1 MAREFTFRV
10 WDKKYKCWLK
20 DNEYSL
26 ENNSHLSL
34 YNCINELIDTFY
46 CGVDDSRFVIQQYT
60 GVKDSEGNEVYEGD
74 IVEFNKPIIYENP
87 CLDDFD
93 LFGYPNEI
101 KYGRIIYFAG
111 SFRIE
116 CYYYLEDI
124 LTDNKYK
131 VVGDIFNANIN

>member
-34 YNCINELIDTFY
+34 YNCVNEFIDTFY
-46 CGVDDSRFVIQQYT
+46 CGADDSRFVIQQYT

-74 IVEFNKPIIYENP
+74 IVEFNEPII
-87 CLDDFD
+87 DDFH
-93 LFGYPNEI
+93 FEYHTET

-111 SFRIE
+111 SFHIE
-116 CYYYLEDI
+116 CTYHFEEI
-124 LTDNKYK
+124 LNDNKYK
-131 VVGDIFNANIN
+131 VVGNIFEDRDETN